1 MEPFEDW
8 YDDLVELARAEDLL
22 CLVSNY
28 PEDHRES
35 YEDGLTPDEELDE
48 QKYAASS

>member
-1 MEPFEDW
+1 MKTFLKW
-8 YDDLVELARAEDLL
+8 YDELVELARAEDLL
-22 CLVSNY
+22 WIISNY
-28 PEDHRES
+28 SEDHRDG